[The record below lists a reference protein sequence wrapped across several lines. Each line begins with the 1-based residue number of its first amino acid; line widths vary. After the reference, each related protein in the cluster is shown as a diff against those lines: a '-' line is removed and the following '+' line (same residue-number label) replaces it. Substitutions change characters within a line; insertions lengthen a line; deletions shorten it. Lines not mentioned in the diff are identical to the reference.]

1 MVLSQAE
8 SSRAEPVDLKL
19 NGPTDGPRE
28 NMLISAHEGLIG
40 TTRGQ
45 F

>member
-8 SSRAEPVDLKL
+8 SSRAEPVDPKL

-28 NMLISAHEGLIG
+28 NVLISAHGGLVG
-40 TTRGQ
+40 TTRDQ